1 MALGGWYELARLYAT
16 TLAHYRKLYAIPG
29 WKAHAL
35 HQVNLMAKADPDLWG
50 MLPAEVMEG
59 VK

>member
-1 MALGGWYELARLYAT
+1 MNWPAT
-16 TLAHYRKLYAIPG
+16 YSATLAHYRKLYAIPG

-35 HQVNLMAKADPDLWG
+35 HQVNLMARQYPDFWR

-59 VK
+59 AK

>member
-1 MALGGWYELARLYAT
+1 MNWPAIYAT

-59 VK
+59 AK

>member
-1 MALGGWYELARLYAT
+1 MNWPATYAA
-16 TLAHYRKLYAIPG
+16 TLAHYRKLYAIDG

-35 HQVNLMAKADPDLWG
+35 HQVNLMAKENPDLWG